1 MSSLPS
7 YKFAEEKGIARST
20 FMRWV
25 RIFESSNPEMAQYMK
40 KEKSPTPSEDSA
52 SITASLLENERLR
65 TALKHEKLRAQAYDT
80 MIDVAEEMFN
90 IPIRKKAG
98 TKQ

>member
-1 MSSLPS
+1 MLAEQR
-7 YKFAEEKGIARST
+7 YKILFIQYVKEHLILT
-20 FMRWV
+20 FYTT
-25 RIFESSNPEMAQYMK
+25 S
-40 KEKSPTPSEDSA
+40 SEDSA
-52 SITASLLENERLR
+52 SITALLLENERLR

-80 MIDVAEEMFN
+80 MTDVAEEMFN